1 METLILLFVYINSST
16 YFCTLFKQQETI
28 ILKTFILTF
37 TILFLTS
44 FQLYCQGNTT
54 DSSKLEKVGWYDK
67 LNIRG
72 YTQFRYNQLYETNSN
87 LQCEQC
93 DASWGGNGGF
103 SFRRIRLIF
112 FGNITDNIY
121 MYIQPDFAA
130 SGPNNTLQY
139 AQIRDAYFDIGLD
152 KKNEF
157 RFRIGQSKIPYGYE
171 NMQSS
176 GNRIP
181 LDRADALNSAIVNE
195 RAIGTFF
202 YWAPTEAREIFSEMS
217 NNRLKG
223 SGDYGVISFGV
234 YNGQALNRRELNS
247 SLHTVG
253 KITYPIK
260 WKNQIFEP
268 SLYSYTGKYVLTS
281 DQLRQGVKVNSD
293 REYQDY
299 RIGGSFSLAPQ
310 PFGILAEFNMGKGPE
325 FNKETDSI
333 ETRDLHGGFVTLSYL
348 QDFGNFSF
356 MPYIRAQYY
365 KGGKKHENDARSYD
379 IQELNIGIEW
389 QPMASLEIV
398 SEFVI
403 SSRRYE
409 DFLLQNNLQSGSL
422 LRLQA
427 QINY

>member
-1 METLILLFVYINSST
+1 MIIYDVFFRFAGFFNNWLL
-16 YFCTLFKQQETI
+16 
-28 ILKTFILTF
+28 ILKTLVTIVLFILV
-37 TILFLTS
+37 IIPYAVLS
-44 FQLYCQGNTT
+44 KNDTT
-54 DSSKLEKVGWYDK
+54 VTPIEKSSWYDR
-67 LNIRG
+67 LSIRG
-72 YTQFRYNQLYETNSN
+72 YTQFRYNQLYESNSN

-112 FGNITDNIY
+112 FGNITDHVY

-130 SGPNNTLQY
+130 TGPNNTLQY
-139 AQIRDAYFDIGLD
+139 AQIRDAYFDIGLNEN
-152 KKNEF
+152 NEF

-181 LDRADALNSAIVNE
+181 LDRADALNSAVVNE

-202 YWAPTEAREIFSEMS
+202 YWAPKDVRELYSRMG
-217 NNRLKG
+217 NTRLKG
-223 SGDYGVISFGV
+223 SGDYGVVSFGV
-234 YNGQALNRRELNS
+234 YNGQALNRREQNS
-247 SLHTVG
+247 SFHTVG
-253 KITYPIK
+253 KLTYPFQ
-260 WKNQIFEP
+260 WMNQIIEP
-268 SLYSYTGKYVLTS
+268 SIFAYTGKYVLIP
-281 DQLRQGVKVNSD
+281 DQLRQEVKVKSD

-299 RIGGSFSLAPQ
+299 RVGGSLAIAPQ
-310 PFGILAEFNMGKGPE
+310 PFGLLAEYNIGKGPE

-333 ETRDLHGGFVTLSYL
+333 ETRNLHGGFVTLSYF
-348 QDFGNFSF
+348 QDFGSFSM

-365 KGGKKHENDARSYD
+365 KGGKKHELDARSYD
-379 IQELNIGIEW
+379 MHEFNIGIEW
-389 QPMASLEIV
+389 QPIESLELV
-398 SEFVI
+398 TEFVI

-409 DFLLQNNLQSGSL
+409 DFARQDNLQTGSL

>member
-1 METLILLFVYINSST
+1 MIIFDVFFRFASFFNNWLL
-16 YFCTLFKQQETI
+16 
-28 ILKTFILTF
+28 ILKTLITIVFFFLLIIPN
-37 TILFLTS
+37 TILS
-44 FQLYCQGNTT
+44 KNDTT
-54 DSSKLEKVGWYDK
+54 FAPNEKSSWYDR
-67 LNIRG
+67 LSIRG
-72 YTQFRYNQLYETNSN
+72 YTQFRYNQLYESNSN

-112 FGNITDNIY
+112 FGNITDHVY

-130 SGPNNTLQY
+130 TGPNNTLQY
-139 AQIRDAYFDIGLD
+139 AQIRDAYFDIGLN
-152 KKNEF
+152 KNNEF

-181 LDRADALNSAIVNE
+181 LDRADALNSAVVNE

-202 YWAPTEAREIFSEMS
+202 YWAPKDVRELYSKMG
-217 NNRLKG
+217 NTRLKG

-234 YNGQALNRRELNS
+234 YNGQALNRREQNS
-247 SLHTVG
+247 TLHTVG
-253 KITYPIK
+253 KLTYPFQ
-260 WKNQIFEP
+260 WKEQIIEP
-268 SLYSYTGKYVLTS
+268 SIFAYTGKYVLTT
-281 DQLRQGVKVNSD
+281 DQLRPGVKVKSD

-299 RIGGSFSLAPQ
+299 RIGGSISIAPQ
-310 PFGILAEFNMGKGPE
+310 PFGLLAEFNAGQGPE

-333 ETRDLHGGFVTLSYL
+333 ETRNLHGGFVTLSYF
-348 QDFGNFSF
+348 QDFGSFSM

-389 QPMASLEIV
+389 QPIESLELV

-409 DFLLQNNLQSGSL
+409 DFILQNNLQTGSL

-427 QINY
+427 QISY